1 MLVVHEELEILLETT
16 RNRMVSGPEWI
27 NFELHGGGLQYCTTF
42 YTYIGKMK
50 INIII
55 TGVSQIAKYIV

>member
-16 RNRMVSGPEWI
+16 GTERLVY
-27 NFELHGGGLQYCTTF
+27 LGGKLQYCTAF